1 MSNLYA
7 ITAAHERYNDRLRE
21 AEHERLVRAVQA
33 ARPNLPSIHGL
44 LLRRVGRL
52 ALGPIAGLRRVVIR
66 TAP

>member
-21 AEHERLVRAVQA
+21 ADHERLVRAVRA
-33 ARPNLPSIHGL
+33 GRPSLPSIFGL
-44 LLRRVGRL
+44 LLRRAVRL
-52 ALGPIAGLRRVVIR
+52 TLAWAAGLRRVVIR